1 MESSKKPQKNKKD
14 REEEAKRI
22 QEIECRFYE
31 NKLPA
36 KDDLV
41 MVKIKT

>member
-1 MESSKKPQKNKKD
+1 MDTTTKKVQKNKKE
-14 REEEAKRI
+14 REEDAKRI
-22 QEIECRFYE
+22 QEIESRFYE

-41 MVKIKT
+41 MVRN